1 MLRIILASGSPR
13 RAVLLAQIG
22 LPFDVM
28 VPRVDE
34 TPLARESPD
43 LYVTRLARA
52 KALAA
57 TQPGCVT
64 IGADTTVILDGRI
77 LGKPRDREDGIS
89 MLEALGGRSH
99 QVLTGIAVSDGQRTE
114 SLAVGSEVTFR
125 DLEIEEAEAYWD
137 TGEGAD
143 KAGSYGIQ
151 GIGSIFAKSIRG
163 SFSAVVGLPL
173 TETESLLRAFGV
185 DTWKLRELHL
195 GYG

>member
-1 MLRIILASGSPR
+1 MPRIILASGSPR
-13 RAVLLAQIG
+13 RAELLSQIG
-22 LPFDVM
+22 LPFEVS
-28 VPRVDE
+28 VPNVDE
-34 TPLARESPD
+34 TPLTRESPD

-57 TQPGCVT
+57 TQQGCVS
-64 IGADTTVILDGRI
+64 IGADTSVILDGRI
-77 LGKPRDREDGIS
+77 LGKPRDRDDGIS
-89 MLEALGGRSH
+89 MLKVLGGRSH

-114 SLAVGSEVTFR
+114 SLVVGSRVTFR
-125 DLEIEEAEAYWD
+125 DLDPEDVQAYWD
-137 TGEGAD
+137 TGEGVD

-151 GIGSIFAKSIRG
+151 GIGSIFAKSIQG

-185 DTWKLRELHL
+185 DTWKLRKLHL

>member
-1 MLRIILASGSPR
+1 MPRIILASGSPR
-13 RAVLLAQIG
+13 RAELLSQIG
-22 LPFDVM
+22 LPFEVS
-28 VPRVDE
+28 VPSVDE
-34 TPLARESPD
+34 TPLAGESPD

-57 TQPGCVT
+57 TQRGC
-64 IGADTTVILDGRI
+64 ISLGADTSVILDGRI
-77 LGKPRDREDGIS
+77 LGKPRSRDDGIS
-89 MLEALGGRSH
+89 MLKALGGRSH

-114 SLAVGSEVTFR
+114 SLVVSSLVTFR
-125 DLEIEEAEAYWD
+125 DLDPEEAQAYWD

-151 GIGSIFAKSIRG
+151 GIGSIFAKSIQG

-185 DTWKLRELHL
+185 DTWELRKLHL